1 MDPFIRYCDAVCLH
15 IRSRTGRADAYREL
29 RDHLEDHSAALAARG
44 VPDREALA
52 EYADRYCANLQDW
65 KSCTVAANLLKYY
78 ERTE

>member
-1 MDPFIRYCDAVCLH
+1 MSKGADKLAGYSHKTWACPFFHWDERLCVRCEGGCM
-15 IRSRTGRADAYREL
+15 SFQ
-29 RDHLEDHSAALAARG
+29 
-44 VPDREALA
+44 DREALA

>member
-1 MDPFIRYCDAVCLH
+1 MSKGADKWLATHTRP
-15 IRSRTGRADAYREL
+15 GRARSFTGTSGCA
-29 RDHLEDHSAALAARG
+29 SAARAAAWSF
-44 VPDREALA
+44 PDREALA

>member
-1 MDPFIRYCDAVCLH
+1 MSKGADKWLATHTRP
-15 IRSRTGRADAYREL
+15 GRARSFAGTSGCEGGCT
-29 RDHLEDHSAALAARG
+29 SF
-44 VPDREALA
+44 PDREALA

>member
-1 MDPFIRYCDAVCLH
+1 MAGYSHKTWACPFFHWDER
-15 IRSRTGRADAYREL
+15 L
-29 RDHLEDHSAALAARG
+29 RVRCEGGCMSF
-44 VPDREALA
+44 PDREALA

>member
-1 MDPFIRYCDAVCLH
+1 MSKGADKWLATHTRP
-15 IRSRTGRADAYREL
+15 GRDERLCVRCEGGCM
-29 RDHLEDHSAALAARG
+29 SF
-44 VPDREALA
+44 PDREALA